1 MKCHCG
7 SFVIKSYWKTGSYL
21 TKCPKCNST
30 GMIQD
35 KPYER
40 KSTKASILS
49 AKTPDEEKAV
59 MQDIMKSKVSVTRKK
74 NPNPQV

>member
-40 KSTKASILS
+40 KSTN
-49 AKTPDEEKAV
+49 
-59 MQDIMKSKVSVTRKK
+59 KVGKQKK
-74 NPNPQV
+74 FSYIKV